1 MGAVGLP
8 SQYTCIHTDTAAG
21 NVCVFK
27 YVLADY
33 GHYHL
38 FVPKHKAQSLCY
50 FNVVVFFCFVF
61 LFRKIVTVFKFAVTM
76 LFYHIC
82 E

>member
-50 FNVVVFFCFVF
+50 FNVVVFFVLFFYFAKSSLF
-61 LFRKIVTVFKFAVTM
+61 LN
-76 LFYHIC
+76 LL
-82 E
+82 